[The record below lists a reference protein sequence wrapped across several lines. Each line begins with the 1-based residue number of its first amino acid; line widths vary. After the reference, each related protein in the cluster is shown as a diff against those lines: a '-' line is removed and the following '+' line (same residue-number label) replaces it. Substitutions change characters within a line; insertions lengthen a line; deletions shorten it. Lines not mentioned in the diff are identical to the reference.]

1 MEKWQLDALNFE
13 VKVIE
18 TFLGFKFEGETV
30 EEKHLFVGAH
40 RDKRVEVT
48 SEKLKQ
54 AYESYVKN
62 PAQDMKLY
70 AMNDENHVLHY
81 SWEDALAY
89 YTELVGQDT
98 FDEQKDESTG
108 DEIEPSD
115 YTVVIES
122 EEGEIRGTVKE
133 FIEKGIITGE
143 EYFAIPC

>member
-13 VKVIE
+13 VKAIE
-18 TFLGFKFEGETV
+18 TFLGYKYEGVTV
-30 EEKHLFVGAH
+30 EDKQLFVDKH

-48 SEKLKQ
+48 SEMLKQ
-54 AYESYVKN
+54 AYEDYVRN
-62 PAQDMKLY
+62 PAKNMKLY

-81 SWEDALAY
+81 SWEEALAF

-108 DEIEPSD
+108 DEIEPSE
-115 YTVVIES
+115 YTAVIES

-133 FIEKGIITGE
+133 LIEKGFITGE
-143 EYFAIPC
+143 EYFAVPC